1 MLELGLLDSKMSQF
15 PQSLQAISA
24 IYTAKKYITYNERQ
38 HNADS
43 SAGSQAKGAGSN
55 SVHPSSVSTL
65 ILKDLNCSQYQIEQV
80 KSCAKCF
87 NQLATLIQKSKL

>member
-38 HNADS
+38 QNADS
-43 SAGSQAKGAGSN
+43 SAGSQAKGAGSKD
-55 SVHPSSVSTL
+55 SL
-65 ILKDLNCSQYQIEQV
+65 AEKILKDLNMEKKYQLE
-80 KSCAKCF
+80 
-87 NQLATLIQKSKL
+87 